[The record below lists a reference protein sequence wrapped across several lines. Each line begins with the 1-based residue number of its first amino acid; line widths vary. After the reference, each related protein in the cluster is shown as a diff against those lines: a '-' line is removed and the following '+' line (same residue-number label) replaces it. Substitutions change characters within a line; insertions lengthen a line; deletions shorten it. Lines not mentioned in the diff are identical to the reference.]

1 VRSGTRLLSG
11 AISGAGETASQ
22 IYQRGKEFF
31 TPKGL
36 AAAAPSIAAQTAA
49 GVVAPHLYPH
59 LEGGR
64 VFPITFNV
72 GDVLEGYETLK
83 KLATSINHIVPGHDP
98 AVLDRYPAAKGGLE
112 GWVVRLDAEPKL
124 AA

>member
-1 VRSGTRLLSG
+1 VKTRRGYVVLASD
-11 AISGAGETASQ
+11 TA
-22 IYQRGKEFF
+22 
-31 TPKGL
+31 
-36 AAAAPSIAAQTAA
+36 
-49 GVVAPHLYPH
+49 HLYPH

-64 VFPITFNV
+64 VFPITYNV

-112 GWVVRLDAEPKL
+112 GWVVRLDAEPKV